1 MNPINSQQIQRSDVE
16 RGCPTYLNSVLVRA
30 AGRAARSGRR
40 RCLRRPRI
48 CGSNGQPS
56 LSLRPTLCA
65 FLRPSHLNEGQ
76 KAPRIVFPPL
86 PLIVPSPA
94 KAATIGVGGKAHLFN
109 MPRNVF
115 SLELSSGAF
124 STATAEVGVAV
135 RDGSVE
141 LAGVVSTPDEEEAMM
156 ECIGLSM

>member
-1 MNPINSQQIQRSDVE
+1 
-16 RGCPTYLNSVLVRA
+16 
-30 AGRAARSGRR
+30 
-40 RCLRRPRI
+40 
-48 CGSNGQPS
+48 
-56 LSLRPTLCA
+56 
-65 FLRPSHLNEGQ
+65 
-76 KAPRIVFPPL
+76 
-86 PLIVPSPA
+86 
-94 KAATIGVGGKAHLFN
+94 